1 MNYKCTIPAAL
12 IGVSIAL
19 VQTQA
24 ARAICSNDQVDTIG
38 KEITVLID
46 SESPGSGVIIKQTGN
61 TYTVITAY
69 HVVKNSNLKY
79 QIVTPDNQRYQLNY
93 QTVKRL
99 DNNIDLAI
107 LQFTSKKDYQV
118 AKIGNSDEVK
128 RLINVHVA
136 GFPRQTGG
144 VRKSIYDCR
153 SGRVIDNLPENIDSG
168 YNLFYDNPTL
178 GGMSGGAV
186 LNDQGEVIAIHGQ
199 GEESNDVDIDR
210 INSSV
215 AIVKSGR
222 NSGIPIN
229 TFLRLSARNGVD
241 VGVRF
246 PDASKIKR
254 SQTDDYFA
262 QGVEKELQGDNLGAI
277 VAYTEAIRLNPK
289 YAEAYNRRGIVR
301 KELGDKQAAIDDF
314 TQAIKIN
321 PNYDKAYNN
330 RGIVRNELGDKQGAI
345 DDFNQAI
352 KINPNDDKAYYNRGI
367 VRNELGDNQGAIDD
381 YTLAIKFNPNL
392 AQAYNNRGF
401 ARSALGDKQGA
412 IADFNQAIKI
422 NPNNATAYNNR
433 GNVHYELGDKQG
445 AIDDYNLAIKIN
457 PNYANAY
464 NNRGNARYDLG
475 DKQAAISDLQQAA
488 NLFQEQGNL
497 GAYQMT
503 LENIRKIQ

>member
-1 MNYKCTIPAAL
+1 MNYKYTIPAAL

-262 QGVEKELQGDNLGAI
+262 QGVEKGLQGDNLGAI

-289 YAEAYNRRGIVR
+289 YAEAYNRRGIVYVN
-301 KELGDKQAAIDDF
+301 LGDKQAAIDDF

-321 PNYDKAYNN
+321 PNYDKAYYNRGNVRKELGDKQAAIQDYNQALTINPNYANAYNN
-330 RGIVRNELGDKQGAI
+330 RGIVRKELGDK
-345 DDFNQAI
+345 
-352 KINPNDDKAYYNRGI
+352 
-367 VRNELGDNQGAIDD
+367 QGAIDD

-392 AQAYNNRGF
+392 AEPY
-401 ARSALGDKQGA
+401 
-412 IADFNQAIKI
+412 
-422 NPNNATAYNNR
+422 YNR

-445 AIDDYNLAIKIN
+445 AIDDYNQAIKID
-457 PNYANAY
+457 PNYADAY
-464 NNRGNARYDLG
+464 YNRGNARSALG
-475 DKQAAISDLQQAA
+475 DNFQAISDFQQAA
-488 NLFQEQGNL
+488 QLYQQQGNNED
-497 GAYQMT
+497 YQDA
-503 LENIRKIQ
+503 LNRIRELQQ

>member
-1 MNYKCTIPAAL
+1 MNHKYTIPAAL

-19 VQTQA
+19 VQPQV

-46 SESPGSGVIIKQTGN
+46 SDSPGSGVIIKQTGN

-153 SGRVIDNLPENIDSG
+153 SGRVIDNVPENIDSG

-229 TFLRLSARNGVD
+229 IFLRLSAINGVD
-241 VGVRF
+241 VGVRL

-262 QGVEKELQGDNLGAI
+262 QGLEKGLQGDNLGAI
-277 VAYTEAIRLNPK
+277 VAYTEAIRLNPNN
-289 YAEAYNRRGIVR
+289 AEAYNNRGSIR
-301 KELGDKQAAIDDF
+301 SNLGDKQGAVADYN
-314 TQAIKIN
+314 QAIKIN
-321 PNYDKAYNN
+321 PKYGEAYNN
-330 RGIVRNELGDKQGAI
+330 RGIVHYDLGDTQAAMA
-345 DDFNQAI
+345 DYNQAL
-352 KINPNDDKAYYNRGI
+352 KINPKYAEAYYNREI
-367 VRNELGDNQGAIDD
+367 V
-381 YTLAIKFNPNL
+381 
-392 AQAYNNRGF
+392 
-401 ARSALGDKQGA
+401 
-412 IADFNQAIKI
+412 
-422 NPNNATAYNNR
+422 
-433 GNVHYELGDKQG
+433 H
-445 AIDDYNLAIKIN
+445 
-457 PNYANAY
+457 
-464 NNRGNARYDLG
+464 YDLG
-475 DKQAAISDLQQAA
+475 DTQAAMADYNQA
-488 NLFQEQGNL
+488 L
-497 GAYQMT
+497 
-503 LENIRKIQ
+503 KIKYNW

>member
-1 MNYKCTIPAAL
+1 M
-12 IGVSIAL
+12 
-19 VQTQA
+19 
-24 ARAICSNDQVDTIG
+24 
-38 KEITVLID
+38 
-46 SESPGSGVIIKQTGN
+46 
-61 TYTVITAY
+61 
-69 HVVKNSNLKY
+69 
-79 QIVTPDNQRYQLNY
+79 
-93 QTVKRL
+93 KRL

-186 LNDQGEVIAIHGQ
+186 LNDQGEVIEIHGQ

-262 QGVEKELQGDNLGAI
+262 QGVEKGLQGDNLGAI

-289 YAEAYNRRGIVR
+289 YAEAYNRRGIVYVN
-301 KELGDKQAAIDDF
+301 LGDKQAAIDDF

-321 PNYDKAYNN
+321 PNYA
-330 RGIVRNELGDKQGAI
+330 
-345 DDFNQAI
+345 
-352 KINPNDDKAYYNRGI
+352 KAYYNRGF
-367 VRNELGDNQGAIDD
+367 VYHQQG
-381 YTLAIKFNPNL
+381 
-392 AQAYNNRGF
+392 
-401 ARSALGDKQGA
+401 
-412 IADFNQAIKI
+412 
-422 NPNNATAYNNR
+422 
-433 GNVHYELGDKQG
+433 
-445 AIDDYNLAIKIN
+445 
-457 PNYANAY
+457 NYI
-464 NNRGNARYDLG
+464 
-475 DKQAAISDLQQAA
+475 AAISEYNQAVAKDA
-488 NLFQEQGNL
+488 NSLAAVNNIGLIKYEQGDKATAIKQWQKAMKIDNKSAEPIL
-497 GAYQMT
+497 ALAVALYTTGEEEEAYQLAVTALKLDKNFADVNFLKKNLWGDKIIADTQKLLSTPKMKT
-503 LENIRKIQ
+503 LLSQLR

>member
-1 MNYKCTIPAAL
+1 
-12 IGVSIAL
+12 
-19 VQTQA
+19 
-24 ARAICSNDQVDTIG
+24 
-38 KEITVLID
+38 
-46 SESPGSGVIIKQTGN
+46 
-61 TYTVITAY
+61 
-69 HVVKNSNLKY
+69 
-79 QIVTPDNQRYQLNY
+79 
-93 QTVKRL
+93 VKRL

-186 LNDQGEVIAIHGQ
+186 LNDQGEVIEIHGQ

-262 QGVEKELQGDNLGAI
+262 QGVEKGLQGDNLGAI

-289 YAEAYNRRGIVR
+289 YAEAYNRRGIVYVN
-301 KELGDKQAAIDDF
+301 LGDKQAAIDDF

-330 RGIVRNELGDKQGAI
+330 RGNVRSDLGDKQAAIQDYNQALKINPNYANAYNNRGNVRYDLGDKQAAI
-345 DDFNQAI
+345 DDFTQAI
-352 KINPNDDKAYYNRGI
+352 KINPNYDKAYNNRGV
-367 VRNELGDNQGAIDD
+367 VRKELGDKQGAIDD

-401 ARSALGDKQGA
+401 VRK
-412 IADFNQAIKI
+412 
-422 NPNNATAYNNR
+422 
-433 GNVHYELGDKQG
+433 ELGDKQG
-445 AIDDYNLAIKIN
+445 AIDDF
-457 PNYANAY
+457 
-464 NNRGNARYDLG
+464 
-475 DKQAAISDLQQAA
+475 QQAA
-488 NLFQEQGNL
+488 NLFQQQGNTE
-497 GAYQMT
+497 GYQKV
-503 LENIRKIQ
+503 LEVLRKIQP

>member
-1 MNYKCTIPAAL
+1 MPVISNTSPFCTKFIISNFERGDKSMNYKYTFPAAL

-19 VQTQA
+19 VQPQV

-46 SESPGSGVIIKQTGN
+46 SDSPGSGVIIKQTGN

-153 SGRVIDNLPENIDSG
+153 SGRVIDNVPENIDSG

-229 TFLRLSARNGVD
+229 IFLRLSAINGVD
-241 VGVRF
+241 VGVRL

-262 QGVEKELQGDNLGAI
+262 QGLEKGLQGDNLGAI
-277 VAYTEAIRLNPK
+277 VAYTEAIRLNPNN
-289 YAEAYNRRGIVR
+289 AEAYNNRGSIR
-301 KELGDKQAAIDDF
+301 SNLGDKQGAVADYN
-314 TQAIKIN
+314 QAIKIN
-321 PNYDKAYNN
+321 PKYGEAYNN
-330 RGIVRNELGDKQGAI
+330 RGIVHYDLGDTQAAMA
-345 DDFNQAI
+345 DYNQAL
-352 KINPNDDKAYYNRGI
+352 KINPKYAEAYYNREI
-367 VRNELGDNQGAIDD
+367 V
-381 YTLAIKFNPNL
+381 
-392 AQAYNNRGF
+392 
-401 ARSALGDKQGA
+401 
-412 IADFNQAIKI
+412 
-422 NPNNATAYNNR
+422 
-433 GNVHYELGDKQG
+433 H
-445 AIDDYNLAIKIN
+445 
-457 PNYANAY
+457 
-464 NNRGNARYDLG
+464 YDLG
-475 DKQAAISDLQQAA
+475 DTQAAMADYNQA
-488 NLFQEQGNL
+488 L
-497 GAYQMT
+497 
-503 LENIRKIQ
+503 KIKYNW

>member
-1 MNYKCTIPAAL
+1 MNYKYTIPAAL

-262 QGVEKELQGDNLGAI
+262 QGVEKGLQGDNLGAI

-289 YAEAYNRRGIVR
+289 YAEAYNRRGIVYVN
-301 KELGDKQAAIDDF
+301 LGDKQAAIDDF

-321 PNYDKAYNN
+321 PNYDKAYYNRGNVRKELGDKQAAIQDYNQALTINPNYANAYNN
-330 RGIVRNELGDKQGAI
+330 RGIVRKELGDKQGAI
-345 DDFNQAI
+345 DDYTQAIKINPQYADAYNNRAIVRSALEDKQGAIDDYTQAI
-352 KINPNDDKAYYNRGI
+352 KINPNYAQAYYNRGI
-367 VRNELGDNQGAIDD
+367 VRNELGDKPGAIDD
-381 YTLAIKFNPNL
+381 YTQAIKFNPNL
-392 AQAYNNRGF
+392 AQAYGNR
-401 ARSALGDKQGA
+401 AYVYYQLGDKQ
-412 IADFNQAIKI
+412 K
-422 NPNNATAYNNR
+422 
-433 GNVHYELGDKQG
+433 
-445 AIDDYNLAIKIN
+445 
-457 PNYANAY
+457 
-464 NNRGNARYDLG
+464 ARE
-475 DKQAAISDLQQAA
+475 DLQRAA
-488 NLFQEQGNL
+488 QLFMAQGNTA
-497 GAYQMT
+497 AYEKAMALLKQ
-503 LENIRKIQ
+503 L

>member
-262 QGVEKELQGDNLGAI
+262 QGVEKGLQGDNLGAI

-289 YAEAYNRRGIVR
+289 YAEAYNRRGIVYVN
-301 KELGDKQAAIDDF
+301 LGDKQAAIDDF

-321 PNYDKAYNN
+321 PNYDKAYYNRGNVRKELGDKQAAIQDYNQALTINPNYANAYNN
-330 RGIVRNELGDKQGAI
+330 RGIVRKELGDKQGAIDDYTLAIKINPNLAQAYNNRGVVRKELGDKQGAI
-345 DDFNQAI
+345 DDFN
-352 KINPNDDKAYYNRGI
+352 
-367 VRNELGDNQGAIDD
+367 
-381 YTLAIKFNPNL
+381 LAIKFNPND
-392 AQAYNNRGF
+392 AEPY
-401 ARSALGDKQGA
+401 
-412 IADFNQAIKI
+412 
-422 NPNNATAYNNR
+422 Y
-433 GNVHYELGDKQG
+433 
-445 AIDDYNLAIKIN
+445 
-457 PNYANAY
+457 
-464 NNRGNARYDLG
+464 NRGNARYDLG

>member
-1 MNYKCTIPAAL
+1 MNYKYTIPAAL

-262 QGVEKELQGDNLGAI
+262 QGVEKGLQGDNLGAI

-289 YAEAYNRRGIVR
+289 YAEAYNRRGIVYVN
-301 KELGDKQAAIDDF
+301 LGDKQAAIDDF

-321 PNYDKAYNN
+321 PNYDKAYYNRGIVRKELGDNQGAIDDFNLAIKINPNDAEAYNN
-330 RGIVRNELGDKQGAI
+330 RGIVRDELGDKQGAI
-345 DDFNQAI
+345 DDYTLAI
-352 KINPNDDKAYYNRGI
+352 KINSNYAKAYYNRGI
-367 VRNELGDNQGAIDD
+367 VRYDLGDKQGAIDD

-392 AQAYNNRGF
+392 AQAYYGRGIV
-401 ARSALGDKQGA
+401 R
-412 IADFNQAIKI
+412 N
-422 NPNNATAYNNR
+422 
-433 GNVHYELGDKQG
+433 ELGDKQG
-445 AIDDYNLAIKIN
+445 AIDDFNLAIKIN
-457 PNYANAY
+457 PNLAEAY
-464 NNRGNARYDLG
+464 GNRAYVYYQLG
-475 DKQAAISDLQQAA
+475 DKQKAREDLQRAA
-488 NLFQEQGNL
+488 QLFMAQGNTA
-497 GAYQMT
+497 AYEKAMALLKQ
-503 LENIRKIQ
+503 L

>member
-1 MNYKCTIPAAL
+1 MNFSSVVFRRLLLLDSEFILRRAGFHIAENLLSQILKEKTKSMNYKYTIPAAL
-12 IGVSIAL
+12 IGASIAL

-24 ARAICSNDQVDTIG
+24 AKAICSNDQVDTIG

-46 SESPGSGVIIKQTGN
+46 SESPGSGVIIKRNGN
-61 TYTVITAY
+61 NYTVLTAY

-79 QIVTPDNQRYQLNY
+79 QIVAPDNQLYQLNY

-153 SGRVIDNLPENIDSG
+153 SGRVIDNVPENIDSG

-229 TFLRLSARNGVD
+229 IFLRLSAINGVD
-241 VGVRF
+241 VGVRL

-262 QGVEKELQGDNLGAI
+262 QGLEKGLQGDNLGAI
-277 VAYTEAIRLNPK
+277 VAYTEAIRLNPNN
-289 YAEAYNRRGIVR
+289 AEAYNNRGSIR
-301 KELGDKQAAIDDF
+301 SNLGDKQGAVADYN
-314 TQAIKIN
+314 QAIKIN
-321 PNYDKAYNN
+321 PKYGEAYNN
-330 RGIVRNELGDKQGAI
+330 RGIVHYDLGDTQAAMA
-345 DDFNQAI
+345 DYNQAL
-352 KINPNDDKAYYNRGI
+352 KINPKYAEAYYNRGI
-367 VRNELGDNQGAIDD
+367 V
-381 YTLAIKFNPNL
+381 
-392 AQAYNNRGF
+392 
-401 ARSALGDKQGA
+401 
-412 IADFNQAIKI
+412 
-422 NPNNATAYNNR
+422 
-433 GNVHYELGDKQG
+433 H
-445 AIDDYNLAIKIN
+445 
-457 PNYANAY
+457 
-464 NNRGNARYDLG
+464 YDLG
-475 DKQAAISDLQQAA
+475 DTQAAMADYNQA
-488 NLFQEQGNL
+488 L
-497 GAYQMT
+497 
-503 LENIRKIQ
+503 KIKYNW